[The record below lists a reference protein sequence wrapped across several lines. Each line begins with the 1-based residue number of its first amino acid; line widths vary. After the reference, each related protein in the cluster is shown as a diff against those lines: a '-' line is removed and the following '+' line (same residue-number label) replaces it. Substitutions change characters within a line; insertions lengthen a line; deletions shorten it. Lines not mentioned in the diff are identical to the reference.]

1 MSESQKVDGRT
12 EVEQKLNINADDY
25 EHSIFARAVDEPD
38 AVNTSDVREVMSL
51 IQEGVEV
58 TWGTYVNLIENGDV
72 EVVHCDENVIVLS
85 TLDVSITE
93 NHLAPSSDFSFSQDT
108 EVAADLLHRRIGK
121 KVTDHNWGFSCP
133 LCIANT
139 EGIDIEEVNQ

>member
-1 MSESQKVDGRT
+1 MSGILSQT
-12 EVEQKLNINADDY
+12 EVEQRLDISVDDY
-25 EHSIFARAVDEPD
+25 EHAIYARAVDEPD
-38 AVNTSDVREVMSL
+38 AVNTEDVREVMSL
-51 IQEGVEV
+51 IQEGVEI
-58 TWGTYVNLIENGDV
+58 TWDTYVNLIENGDV

-93 NHLAPSSDFSFSQDT
+93 NHLAGSSDFNFSQDT
-108 EVAADLLHRRIGK
+108 EVAADLLHRRVGE

-139 EGIDIEEVNQ
+139 EDIEIEEANQ